1 MYVNKG
7 ASVYGH
13 AVSIYPS
20 VDFGNSIN
28 ISILV
33 DNGYQLAVASKI
45 NRLKGTS
52 FTVLKNVLVTLV
64 LTADR

>member
-1 MYVNKG
+1 MFGGPDAGLMNWWTGDFMYVNKG

-33 DNGYQLAVASKI
+33 DNGYQLAVT
-45 NRLKGTS
+45 R
-52 FTVLKNVLVTLV
+52 
-64 LTADR
+64 